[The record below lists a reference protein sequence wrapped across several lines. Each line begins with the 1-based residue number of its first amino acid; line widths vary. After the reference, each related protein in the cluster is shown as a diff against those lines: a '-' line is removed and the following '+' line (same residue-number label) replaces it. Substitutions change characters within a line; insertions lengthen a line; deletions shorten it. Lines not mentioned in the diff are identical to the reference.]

1 MVKVQTKS
9 GFVWNV
15 DEKKAADWDFVN
27 ALVDCED
34 DDNSKRV
41 KASRDVI
48 IFLLGK
54 DGAAALADHVKDKH
68 GIKSIALMLTEF
80 REILTMLGEESK
92 KSDSSQ
98 G

>member
-34 DDNSKRV
+34 TDNSKRV